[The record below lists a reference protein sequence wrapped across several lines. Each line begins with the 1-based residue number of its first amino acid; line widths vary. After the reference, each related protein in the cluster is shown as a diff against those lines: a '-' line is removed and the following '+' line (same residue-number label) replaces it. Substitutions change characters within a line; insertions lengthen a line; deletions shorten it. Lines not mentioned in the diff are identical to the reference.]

1 MGAYRYIKI
10 EELAGIGD
18 MRADILAAIFD
29 DVARIYA
36 EQMGEALHISPPPE
50 NAGIKNDK
58 VVSLDDVRK
67 QRTRQQIRDSEL
79 QTFEIST
86 ATKLID
92 VFHKGRV
99 LDHECI
105 ASRFTAQYF
114 TLKCIVNQ
122 ELSRRGF
129 SDIQVY

>member
-86 ATKLID
+86 
-92 VFHKGRV
+92 
-99 LDHECI
+99 
-105 ASRFTAQYF
+105 
-114 TLKCIVNQ
+114 
-122 ELSRRGF
+122 
-129 SDIQVY
+129 